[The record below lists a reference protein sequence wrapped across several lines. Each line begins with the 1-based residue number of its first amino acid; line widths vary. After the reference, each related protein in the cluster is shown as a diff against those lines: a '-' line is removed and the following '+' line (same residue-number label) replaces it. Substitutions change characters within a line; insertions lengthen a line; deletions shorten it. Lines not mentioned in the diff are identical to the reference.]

1 MSPDR
6 FGRWL
11 EPLHKEMRSALYY
24 MFELMLQLLL
34 FSFGFV
40 GFFAL
45 TCYMTLAFDCC
56 PVRLPFTLGHFLV
69 QLREGFSADFCEEA
83 AARSSSKSSHKKQP
97 RTQSLRAKVA

>member
-1 MSPDR
+1 
-6 FGRWL
+6 
-11 EPLHKEMRSALYY
+11 

-83 AARSSSKSSHKKQP
+83 AAQAAAKAAIRNSQEHKVHEQ
-97 RTQSLRAKVA
+97 R